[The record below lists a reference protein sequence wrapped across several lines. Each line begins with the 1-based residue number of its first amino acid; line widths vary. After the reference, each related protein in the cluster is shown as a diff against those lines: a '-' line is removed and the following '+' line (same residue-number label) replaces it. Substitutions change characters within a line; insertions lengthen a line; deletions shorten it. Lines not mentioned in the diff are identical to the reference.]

1 MSESTTEAPQPPPP
15 AATGLPFVAKVIGGL
30 VLVAIV
36 VGIGLLARAV
46 GDDEL
51 TLPDRVGGLNANDSD
66 AALDGIPED
75 KRQLS
80 RDNSCASY
88 EYNSEK
94 LSDAFDGAE
103 AVTRVYGT
111 IDGDSSLTVTAVRA
125 ETGPPLP
132 VTFDNPELL
141 GLAAPRAELVGEGDV
156 TCLINRDPA
165 PRTDGEPTEEDLA
178 PSTVLCQRSGGDL
191 TVRVFGR
198 SEPDLDDVVDATN
211 DVWDELE

>member
-1 MSESTTEAPQPPPP
+1 MAESTTESPQPPPP
-15 AATGLPFVAKVIGGL
+15 AASGLPFVAKLIGGF

-36 VGIGLLARAV
+36 VGIGLVARAV

-51 TLPDRVGGLNANDSD
+51 SLPDRVGGLNANDSD

-75 KRQLS
+75 KRKLS
-80 RDNSCASY
+80 RDNSRASY

-132 VTFDNPELL
+132 VTFDNPEVL
-141 GLAAPRAELVGEGDV
+141 GTAAPRFELVDEGDA
-156 TCLINRDPA
+156 TCLVGRNPA
-165 PRTDGEPTEEDLA
+165 PRTDGEPTEEQLA

-191 TVRVFGR
+191 TVRVYGV
-198 SEPDLDDVVDATN
+198 SEPDLDDVADATN
-211 DVWDELE
+211 EVWDELK